1 MWPREDAQGK
11 TEVLERRGWMDMSG
25 RVMLEWEMISEKR
38 ERELKQDKGRVGTL
52 REAEGG
58 AHAPFLTRITLDF
71 GLVPLR
77 LGNGLRRTL
86 RNSGRSV
93 RCNTDS
99 GAMDASFGVLPDMT
113 LPSPVPPLPPPPF
126 QYNKSPVYVNSRHL
140 HPLQ

>member
-1 MWPREDAQGK
+1 MWPREDAQGE

-38 ERELKQDKGRVGTL
+38 ERELKQDKGRVRTL
-52 REAEGG
+52 REVEGG

-86 RNSGRSV
+86 RNSGHSV

-99 GAMDASFGVLPDMT
+99 GGDGCKLWCTA
-113 LPSPVPPLPPPPF
+113 
-126 QYNKSPVYVNSRHL
+126 RHDPAQPCPAPAATSL
-140 HPLQ
+140 SIQQIACLR